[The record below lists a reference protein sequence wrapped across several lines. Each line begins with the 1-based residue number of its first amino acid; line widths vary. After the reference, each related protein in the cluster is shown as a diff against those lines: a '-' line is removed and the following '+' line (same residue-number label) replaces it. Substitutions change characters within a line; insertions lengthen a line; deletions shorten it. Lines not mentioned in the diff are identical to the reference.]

1 MKNVSQNNSYI
12 NGVVQIYV
20 DPPPTPLIK
29 SRLDLITERD
39 YAGIKLY
46 RNRMSEKLDMYE
58 FKIDFSK
65 WWAIIIPFVCVEF
78 KYDGW
83 SVRYAEVS
91 IFTYSVMWWGTKQIL
106 NFRRSNQKHKY
117 DVVKPGHIQ
126 FRYVIFPCQFI
137 IQNNVCD
144 APWNE

>member
-39 YAGIKLY
+39 YAVIKLY

-65 WWAIIIPFVCVEF
+65 W
-78 KYDGW
+78 
-83 SVRYAEVS
+83 
-91 IFTYSVMWWGTKQIL
+91 
-106 NFRRSNQKHKY
+106 
-117 DVVKPGHIQ
+117 
-126 FRYVIFPCQFI
+126 
-137 IQNNVCD
+137 
-144 APWNE
+144 